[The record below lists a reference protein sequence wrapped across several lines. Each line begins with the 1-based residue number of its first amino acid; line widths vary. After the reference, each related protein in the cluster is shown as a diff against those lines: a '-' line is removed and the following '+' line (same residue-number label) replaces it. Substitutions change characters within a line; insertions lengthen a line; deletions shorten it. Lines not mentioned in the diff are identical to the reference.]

1 MFLRKTSL
9 LLLFII
15 TAAELKAQSSIGL
28 ETGLSAGYL
37 NTNIA
42 NRESSEITYRLGYS
56 IAVPF
61 EYKLNKWL
69 SVETAPGILQKNYSI
84 SRTDSLAGAYTSFIN
99 TYLQVPVIAKAIL
112 FHKKKLT
119 FFANAGFY
127 YGYWLAAKQRG
138 NEPDI
143 FTATESN
150 NSSGQTTSTIHYT
163 SFDQKYTINE
173 QIDNRSEWGWIAGA
187 GVQKQ
192 INQQYMMYA
201 SVRVYEAF
209 TQQQKNYMIN
219 QIPQYN
225 ETYTLSVGAMYL
237 LK

>member
-1 MFLRKTSL
+1 MFLRKALL
-9 LLLFII
+9 LLLFVI
-15 TAAELKAQSSIGL
+15 TAPTIKAQSSIGL

-37 NTNIA
+37 NTSIA
-42 NRESSEITYRLGYS
+42 NREFSAITYRVGYS
-56 IAVPF
+56 VAIPF

-69 SVETAPGILQKNYSI
+69 SLKTDPGILQKNYSI
-84 SRTDSLAGAYTSFIN
+84 SRTDSLSGAYTSFIN
-99 TYLQVPVIAKAIL
+99 TYLQVPIIAKVIL

-127 YGYWLAAKQRG
+127 YGYWLVAKQRG
-138 NEPDI
+138 EEPDI

-150 NSSGQTTSTIHYT
+150 NSSGQTSSLIHYT
-163 SFDQKYTINE
+163 SFDQKYKINE

-192 INQQYMMYA
+192 INQQYIVYA
-201 SVRVYEAF
+201 SLQIEEAF
-209 TQQQKNYMIN
+209 TQQQKNYEIN

-225 ETYTLSVGAMYL
+225 ETYTLSIGAMFL